1 MSEAMEEIEKIK
13 SHFLYRIFNP
23 SAFTSIVL
31 LNDFK
36 IVVSSKNKTIP
47 FYLKDF
53 KDIKVNAHMFF
64 ADIILTNKSGN
75 KVVLPYMPKRKADNV
90 NNWCKGLIIHQKY
103 EEIETLINNYFK
115 DKYISNRDNRLFFE
129 NKIKQYKRYILARN
143 DFLKIFPNIKFELKY
158 KVLNDYLIDQ
168 NKFRLM
174 NNKEFLSKEIT
185 RNKKYF
191 SGLNEKQI
199 QAVITNEDNVLVV
212 AGAGS
217 GKTKV
222 IEHKVN
228 YLINTLNVNPSDI
241 LVLAFN
247 NKAVKELQERIPIL
261 SEDNIT
267 TFHKFGSKILKHNPE
282 LQIFDIAVEQ
292 EKYFNFIKKIIIE
305 TIEDSNYYNLLYTY
319 FKSFFYKTKNIHE
332 FASIEEYKN
341 YIFENKLLTLN
352 SEIVKSFGEIDIANF
367 LFLHNIPYEYE
378 AEYKYSYTKS
388 PLHNIYK
395 PDFYIPA
402 NDKHDDIYIEYYGI
416 DRENNT
422 LLQISKEKYNETIE
436 WKRELHKR
444 NNTKLIELFSYN
456 RFEGNL
462 LKKLKCELNKFK
474 VDTSQLLNKDERL
487 KVLNSKTEIDN
498 FTRLLVSFL
507 QHFKENNLN
516 YGILWSTLTNQ
527 LKLLSLKLLEIQ
539 KCIEKLDI
547 ETKNPDNNLKI
558 NNLRYEINQ
567 IRRKR
572 AFLKIFNAVYKKYQN
587 ELEYKKK
594 YDFADMISKAS
605 DEICKSEQTNQLKY
619 KYILVDEFQD
629 ISKGRA
635 NLLKLVLAINYNSKL
650 FAVGDDWQS
659 INRFAGSDLFIMK
672 NFGKEFGENG
682 TRKSVLIKLNQTY
695 RFNSNISE
703 VASKFIQKNPFQIKK
718 EILAKEADVP
728 SVLIWYSDNEANALE
743 NIINQIYEDT
753 KNNVDKKTSILIL
766 GRYKLNTENRFGI
779 ELDTCIKSLKRDS
792 DYKKILEIEYST
804 IHSSK
809 GLGKDYVII
818 LSLRQGAFPSSQ
830 EDDPILDLV
839 MAQKENFD
847 NAEERRLFYVA
858 LTRAKKKV
866 YLVGTDNPSAFLI
879 ELTNSGNNYP
889 VYVCNIPDNYS
900 LKMCPQCKTG
910 MMVRPFAEN
919 DKFYYCHNQNCQF
932 KAPVCPI
939 CGKGFL
945 YKDDKRDVVV
955 CSNDECLYIAEECAM
970 CDGILLHR
978 QNSKKGSYLIGCS
991 NFAGKDNIASCN
1003 YTREVKKCPNC
1014 KKNNVFLYKK
1024 YTSNFEK
1031 IIVCCSDDKCKNSC
1045 KLNLGEI

>member
-1 MSEAMEEIEKIK
+1 MSNVIKEIEKIK
-13 SHFLYRIFNP
+13 SHFIYRLFNH
-23 SAFTSIVL
+23 SAFTSIIL
-31 LNDFK
+31 SNDFK
-36 IVVSSKNKTIP
+36 IVISQKNKNIS
-47 FYLKDF
+47 FNIDDIR
-53 KDIKVNAHMFF
+53 DIKTNSHLFF
-64 ADIILTNKSGN
+64 TDIILTDRLRREIVIPFTS
-75 KVVLPYMPKRKADNV
+75 KRKTERV
-90 NNWCKGLIIHQKY
+90 NNWCKGLRIHQKY
-103 EEIETLINNYFK
+103 KELETLIHDYFK
-115 DKYISNRDNRLFFE
+115 DKYISYRDNRLFYAD
-129 NKIKQYKRYILARN
+129 KIKHYKQYILAKD
-143 DFLKIFPNIKFELKY
+143 DFLKIFPNIKFEVNY
-158 KVLNDYLIDQ
+158 NVLNDYLKDQ
-168 NKFRLM
+168 NTFRLK
-174 NNKEFLSKEIT
+174 NNKLFLSKEIK

-191 SGLNEKQI
+191 SGLNGKQI

-222 IEHKVN
+222 IEYKVN
-228 YLINTLNVNPSDI
+228 YLINALNVNPSNI

-282 LQIFDIAVEQ
+282 LQIFDIAANQ
-292 EKYFNFIKKIIIE
+292 PKYLSFIKKIIIE
-305 TIEDSNYYNLLYTY
+305 TITNSNYYNLLYTY

-332 FASIEEYKN
+332 FANIEEYKN
-341 YIFENKLLTLN
+341 YVFENKLLTLN

-378 AEYKYSYTKS
+378 AEYKYPYTKS

-402 NDKHDDIYIEYYGI
+402 NEQHDDIYIEFFGI

-422 LLQISKEKYNETIE
+422 SLQINKEKYNEAIK

-444 NNTKLIELFSYN
+444 NNTNLIELFSYN

-462 LKKLKCELNKFK
+462 LKELKRKLNKFK
-474 VDTSQLLNKDERL
+474 VDTSQFLNKDERL
-487 KVLNSKTEIDN
+487 KVLNSRTEIDT

-507 QHFKENNLN
+507 QHFKENKSN
-516 YGILWSTLTNQ
+516 YNILWSTLTNQ
-527 LKLLSLKLLEIQ
+527 LKLFNLKLLEIQ

-547 ETKNPDNNLKI
+547 EIKEPNNNLHI
-558 NNLRYEINQ
+558 NHLKYEINQ

-572 AFLKIFNAVYKKYQN
+572 VFLKIFNIVYKKYQK
-587 ELEYKKK
+587 ELENNKK
-594 YDFADMISKAS
+594 YDFTDMISKAS
-605 DEICKSEQTNQLKY
+605 DEISKNEQTNQLKY

-635 NLLKLVLAINYNSKL
+635 HLLKTLLAMNYNSKL
-650 FAVGDDWQS
+650 FVVGDDWQS
-659 INRFAGSDLFIMK
+659 INRFAGSDLSIMK

-703 VASKFIQKNPFQIKK
+703 VASKFIQKNPSQIKK
-718 EILAKEADVP
+718 EIIAKEATAP
-728 SVLIWYSDNEANALE
+728 SVLIWYSDNEVNALE
-743 NIINQIYEDT
+743 NIVNQIYEEV
-753 KNNVDKKTSILIL
+753 KNKEDKKTSILIL
-766 GRYKLNTENRFGI
+766 GRYKLNTDNIFGM
-779 ELDTCIKSLKRDS
+779 ELNTCIKGLQKDS
-792 DYKKILEIEYST
+792 DYQKILDIEYST

-818 LSLRQGAFPSSQ
+818 LSLRQGAFPSSR

-858 LTRAKKKV
+858 LTRAKEKV
-866 YLVGTDNPSAFLI
+866 YLVGPDNPSAFLI
-879 ELTNSGNNYP
+879 ELTNPENNYP

-919 DKFYYCHNQNCQF
+919 DKFYYCHNKNCQF

-945 YKDDKRDVVV
+945 YKDDKLNAII
-955 CSNDECLYIAEECAM
+955 CSNEECLYIAEECAI
-970 CDGILLHR
+970 CGGTLLHR
-978 QNSKKGSYLIGCS
+978 QNHKKGSYFIGCS
-991 NFAGKDNIASCN
+991 NFAGKDNVASCN
-1003 YTREVKKCPNC
+1003 YTRQVKKCLNC

-1031 IIVCCSDDKCKNSC
+1031 IIVCCSDDKCKNSS
-1045 KLNLGEI
+1045 KLNL